1 MSSEEIID
9 SGFAT
14 SVSIR
19 SNKQR
24 GKNLLIALWV
34 SLGTEVLVLISLL
47 LMYFTIDRGFT
58 GYDNHF
64 ELFEK
69 YTFLRGILSLFSFV
83 VSIIVIVFWI
93 LWMRR
98 AYYNLHAL
106 QAPNLAYDEG
116 MAAGGWFIPVLNLWL
131 PAQIMSNIWKQT
143 QLLVVENKRLI
154 ENSAIVGVWWTLFLL
169 DRLSAVALNI
179 ISRYAVYSEQRL
191 STMNDVY
198 GFLRGEV
205 LIQLVITLFFSIPLT
220 FAAISMVKKSNRMQN
235 LLYKKENGEEIT
247 NTMIIGK

>member
-1 MSSEEIID
+1 MSSEVIID
-9 SGFAT
+9 SGFAAP
-14 SVSIR
+14 VSIR

-58 GYDNHF
+58 GYDNYF
-64 ELFEK
+64 KLFEK
-69 YTFLRGILSLFSFV
+69 YTFFSGILNLFSFMV
-83 VSIIVIVFWI
+83 NIVIVVFWI

-106 QAPNLAYDEG
+106 QVPNLSYNEG
-116 MAAGGWFIPVLNLWL
+116 MAAGGWFIPVINLWV

-169 DRLSAVALNI
+169 DRLSAVALNT
-179 ISRYAVYSEQRL
+179 ISRYAVFSEL
-191 STMNDVY
+191 HLAGFNDVY

-205 LIQLVITLFFSIPLT
+205 LIQLVITLFFSVPLT
-220 FAAISMVKKSNRMQN
+220 FAAISMVRKSNRMQN
-235 LLYKKENGEEIT
+235 LLLRKEQGEEIT
-247 NTMIIGK
+247 TTMVVGK